1 MRRLTNQALT
11 RVFRY
16 VYHDQII
23 NIFNKNVSYIITK
36 YVPYMM
42 LYKND
47 QNYISAENI
56 RFERM

>member
-16 VYHDQII
+16 VYHHQMM
-23 NIFNKNVSYIITK
+23 NIFNTNVSYIIIK

-42 LYKND
+42 LYQKKND
-47 QNYISAENI
+47 KN
-56 RFERM
+56 

>member
-16 VYHDQII
+16 VYHDQMM
-23 NIFNKNVSYIITK
+23 NIFNTNVSYIITK

-42 LYKND
+42 LYQKKKM
-47 QNYISAENI
+47 IKI
-56 RFERM
+56 R